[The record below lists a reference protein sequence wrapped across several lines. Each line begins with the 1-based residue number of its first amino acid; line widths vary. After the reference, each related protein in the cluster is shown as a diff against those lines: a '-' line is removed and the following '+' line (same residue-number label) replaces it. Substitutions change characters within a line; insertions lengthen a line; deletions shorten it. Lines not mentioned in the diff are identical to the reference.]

1 MEKKDFL
8 DGPESDIVVNH
19 VNNRLRKGLN
29 TNLYVIGLSGT
40 GKSSTSQRLGE
51 LLKES
56 REGETKI
63 YIADSLLGLL
73 KAIRSSKEK
82 DVIIIE
88 EVSVLFPSRRA
99 ISIENVAIGK
109 VMDTIRKKLLCIIS
123 NAPIWGSI
131 DSHMRAMGHILIE
144 TLRINRTKK
153 IVVSKFHRLQ
163 TNPGSGKTYK
173 HTMRRG
179 DREVQRMFTRMP
191 GLKQWAE
198 YEKQK
203 EVFMDELY
211 EELLHRQNKKKE
223 KLNKEMGKVERQM
236 IRQPTEKEMIAH
248 SLVRVQGLTFREAA
262 EREGVSIAAMQGR
275 LKNLQKKTKL
285 LTKIPDMGTKVT

>member
-275 LKNLQKKTKL
+275 LKNLQKKTL
-285 LTKIPDMGTKVT
+285 RYL